1 VAILEISVPKMRLID
16 DVLFAGFALAA
27 TLVGPTL
34 IEPDSLGPPLD
45 NIIVALCC

>member
-1 VAILEISVPKMRLID
+1 MFEISVPKMRLID
-16 DVLFAGFALAA
+16 YARFAGFALAT
-27 TLVGPTL
+27 TLAGPTL